1 MTQAT
6 LVGYRL
12 YYFAHGSTPVIAP
25 SSDPQAVMEGL
36 LIFGLDEQQRNEIYE
51 LEAGLARLLNVQVE
65 VCQKVGDGLAARSVR
80 TVDSSTFVWDGS
92 REGFGTYWESWVVA
106 G

>member
-36 LIFGLDEQQRNEIYE
+36 LIFGLDE
-51 LEAGLARLLNVQVE
+51 
-65 VCQKVGDGLAARSVR
+65 
-80 TVDSSTFVWDGS
+80 
-92 REGFGTYWESWVVA
+92 
-106 G
+106 